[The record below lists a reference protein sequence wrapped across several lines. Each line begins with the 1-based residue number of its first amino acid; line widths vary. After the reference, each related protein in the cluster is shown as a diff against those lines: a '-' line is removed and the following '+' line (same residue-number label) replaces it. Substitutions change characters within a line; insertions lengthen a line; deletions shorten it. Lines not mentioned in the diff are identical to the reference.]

1 MAKELVTLHIY
12 ASTSE
17 WTPGEI
23 TVTNIDYRG
32 IPACMKDLTYLG
44 SQSVALSWADI
55 DIEQARIDS
64 LEQQIRDERA
74 SSQVKITGLLDRISK
89 LQAIGHEV
97 AE

>member
-23 TVTNIDYRG
+23 TVNNIDYRG
-32 IPACMKDLTYLG
+32 IPVCMKELTYLG
-44 SQSVALSWADI
+44 SQSVMLSWADI

-64 LEQQIRDERA
+64 LEAQVQAERA
-74 SSQVKITGLLDRISK
+74 ASQVRVNALLDRISK
-89 LQAIGHEV
+89 LKAIGHEV